1 MQQEEHGA
9 EMLLVFSLTIYRI
22 TIHMRV
28 AQNLI
33 VCHIAIYNYLI
44 QQIAN
49 LFSDF

>member
-1 MQQEEHGA
+1 MWERA
-9 EMLLVFSLTIYRI
+9 
-22 TIHMRV
+22 

-33 VCHIAIYNYLI
+33 VCHMATYSYLI

>member
-9 EMLLVFSLTIYRI
+9 GMLLVFSLAVELQRVSES
-22 TIHMRV
+22 V

-33 VCHIAIYNYLI
+33 VCHMAIHSYLI
-44 QQIAN
+44 QQFAN